1 MLYMEEVNKTN
12 ANKVSFMAD
21 DDYKHIQRYANTFRD
36 ILVAAG
42 HGVDPA
48 TDYEDETL
56 ALILDKSSLDKL
68 FALSPMIAAVIGV
81 HDQKLSVSL
90 LAVDPTT
97 RQVLDAHRSGTPGQQ
112 VWPYAV
118 PVMEL
123 NTFLR

>member
-1 MLYMEEVNKTN
+1 
-12 ANKVSFMAD
+12 
-21 DDYKHIQRYANTFRD
+21 
-36 ILVAAG
+36 
-42 HGVDPA
+42 
-48 TDYEDETL
+48 
-56 ALILDKSSLDKL
+56 
-68 FALSPMIAAVIGV
+68 MIAAVIGV